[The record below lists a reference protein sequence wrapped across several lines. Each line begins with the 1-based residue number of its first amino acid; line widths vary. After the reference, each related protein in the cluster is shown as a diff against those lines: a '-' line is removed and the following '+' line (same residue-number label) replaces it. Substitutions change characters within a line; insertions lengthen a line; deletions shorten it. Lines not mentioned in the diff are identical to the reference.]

1 MWNLWDMAPQEPEP
15 RLSLSLCWYRLDLG
29 GGRSGLVQAHAD
41 PGEGHPFGP
50 GGERPAGSSPDRIW
64 KDGRLRC
71 TCNPAHPG
79 LQTGEETYF
88 GSLCVAMQSKT
99 SLPCC
104 IFWNDFI
111 LYTHLNIIFYIVFHC
126 FCTCFLHWIT
136 ANQPHDIQLYSYKQF
151 EKHRVVITC

>member
-1 MWNLWDMAPQEPEP
+1 MAPQEPEP
-15 RLSLSLCWYRLDLG
+15 RLSLSMCWYRLDLG
-29 GGRSGLVQAHAD
+29 SGRSGLVQAHAD

-71 TCNPAHPG
+71 TCHPAHPG
-79 LQTGEETYF
+79 LQTGEEKTYF

-104 IFWNDFI
+104 NF
-111 LYTHLNIIFYIVFHC
+111 LERFY
-126 FCTCFLHWIT
+126 
-136 ANQPHDIQLYSYKQF
+136 PLYSLKYHFLYRISLLLLVSYTESLHCLLNQS
-151 EKHRVVITC
+151 